1 MCKAFFKS
9 HATVTSRDVELTK
22 ETTSQRITKSWRRPC
37 SDKHRT
43 GKNCNVQITRD
54 QCHKAFFKSHA
65 TVTSRDVELTKETTS
80 QRITTSSRRPYS
92 DKHNDKQRT
101 FVSTTHS
108 KHPLCES
115 NVASNSQQLM
125 NMATTAFAVHAVKPQ
140 RLMNAATTSFAVNAL
155 KLPRPGQNCAE
166 LQDIFHCSVEH

>member
-1 MCKAFFKS
+1 MTCRNRCRGPKYPPTHPKAHDAKFKKTAHKIAVFFKS

-22 ETTSQRITKSWRRPC
+22 ETTSQS
-37 SDKHRT
+37 
-43 GKNCNVQITRD
+43 
-54 QCHKAFFKSHA
+54 
-65 TVTSRDVELTKETTS
+65 
-80 QRITTSSRRPYS
+80 ITTSSRRPYS

-108 KHPLCES
+108 KHPLCEP
-115 NVASNSQQLM
+115 NVTSNSQQLM